1 MLMKKIFIALTLIA
15 LLETACV
22 PTMLVGG
29 GAVTGAAI
37 GRDSRTLQ
45 TMSDDVDIEFQA
57 GQKLKDDAVTAKGTN
72 ISVTSFNRI
81 VLLVGQVP
89 SESIR
94 ARAEAD
100 VQTIGKVRRVYNLL
114 KVAPLEGIMQLAD
127 DSRIEA
133 NVKARMTLASDLNSN
148 NFKIVVENKVVYLM
162 GYTTHEQAER
172 ALNVVRNSSGVVR
185 LVNLIE
191 YKSTDDEVAPKP
203 ASTEPERASEQA
215 KPVNNAATPVPEPL
229 KFQAEQST

>member
-1 MLMKKIFIALTLIA
+1 MKKILIALTLVT

-37 GRDSRTLQ
+37 GRDSRSLQ
-45 TMSDDVDIEFQA
+45 TMSDDVDIGFQA
-57 GQKLKDDAVTAKGTN
+57 SQKLKEDPVTAKGTN
-72 ISVTSFNRI
+72 INVTSFNHI

-89 SESIR
+89 SESVR

-100 VQTIGKVRRVYNLL
+100 VQSITKVRRVYNLL
-114 KVAPLEGIMQLAD
+114 KVAPLEGIMQLGD

-133 NVKARMTLASDLNSN
+133 NVKARMTLASNLNSN
-148 NFKIVVENKVVYLM
+148 NFKVVVENKIVYLM
-162 GYTTHEQAER
+162 GYTTHEQADL
-172 ALNVVRNSSGVVR
+172 ALNVVRNSSGVER

-191 YKSTDDEVAPKP
+191 YKTADGDSDVKP
-203 ASTEPERASEQA
+203 APSSEAKVESAASKSTTSG
-215 KPVNNAATPVPEPL
+215 VATPVPEPL
-229 KFQAEQST
+229 KFEAEKSA